1 MSNFLHFIFGFAIGF
16 IGVIPPGLLNLT
28 AAKISVK
35 QDRRAAIIFASGASL
50 VVIAQ
55 VYIGVIFSKLLSDN
69 PDVLLMLERF
79 AIIIF
84 LGLSVFF
91 FIRARLDSKPELKS
105 VQKADY
111 KLFGQGIILSAL
123 NIFPIPFY
131 IGFSSFLASRGAFT
145 FKFPMAHL
153 FIAGATIGTFL
164 MLCAYINYVKRF
176 GFDSATFARKINYVL
191 AIMTMAIATFTLIR
205 IN

>member
-35 QDRRAAIIFASGASL
+35 QNRRAAIIFASGASL

-55 VYIGVIFSKLLSDN
+55 VYIGVFFSKLLSDN
-69 PDVLLMLERF
+69 PDVLIMVERF

-105 VQKADY
+105 VHKADY

-164 MLCAYINYVKRF
+164 MMCAYIKYVKRF
-176 GFDSATFARKINYVL
+176 GFDSATFARKVNYLL
-191 AIMTMAIATFTLIR
+191 AIMTIAIATFTFIR